1 MLDTSARRHCWR
13 LAWRTRRRRC
23 GSTLLRA
30 RAWRHRR
37 SSRGEAQLSTRSV
50 AKGVR
55 YELRQQNAGSSRRKA
70 QPPHPNSLARS
81 GAQRRATPRGEPQ
94 QTDEARGWRM
104 KYIKGLGPYSPYI
117 CAFGLFTTP
126 LVAKDTLRVLMR
138 EREPEADD
146 AAQEAPAEALG
157 APDAE
162 AQA

>member
-104 KYIKGLGPYSPYI
+104 KYFKGLGTWQTSD
-117 CAFGLFTTP
+117 
-126 LVAKDTLRVLMR
+126 AKQLLRDASIVR
-138 EREPEADD
+138 FVDDDEAD
-146 AAQEAPAEALG
+146 AAVNLAFHG
-157 APDAE
+157 GTRT
-162 AQA
+162 